1 MKYFFKLFVFLF
13 AFLFT
18 ISYSQDLQETLGKL
32 SKDAAGA
39 YVAPVVSGFGANL
52 NSGWVHRVPKAK
64 IFGIDVEFGIVF
76 MGTFFGDNN
85 KTFKASG
92 SFQFNRDQAAY
103 LVDQTAAYPAPVRAA
118 LIDSLASKTF
128 TVGLSGPTIVG
139 SKNDSV
145 KVDFSG
151 TTISYMGSTYNVNPN
166 KIATPVKG
174 FLEELSL
181 LPLAA
186 PQFTFGTVYGTSISF
201 RFLPSI
207 KIDDKLGEF
216 SYFGFGIQHNP
227 SMWIPAPLPVDVS
240 VGFFTQSMKVGD
252 IFSTT
257 ATVFGAYASR
267 TFGPGAINVTPY
279 AGLSVE
285 SSTIEV
291 KYDYIVDYPLPNT
304 KVPITF
310 ELKGENSVRFTLGAA
325 FKLALFNL
333 NFDYNI
339 AKYNSISAGFGFV
352 F

>member
-1 MKYFFKLFVFLF
+1 MLF
-13 AFLFT
+13 AT
-18 ISYSQDLQETLGKL
+18 MSYSQDLQETLGKL

-39 YVAPVVSGFGANL
+39 YVAPIVSGFGANL

-64 IFGIDVEFGIVF
+64 IFGIDVEFGVVF
-76 MGTFFGDNN
+76 MGTFFGDND
-85 KTFKASG
+85 KTFSANG

-103 LVDQTAAYPAPVRAA
+103 LVDQTAAYPAAVRAA
-118 LIDSLASKTF
+118 LIDSLSSKTF

-151 TTISYMGSTYNVNPN
+151 ASFSYMGTTYQVDPN
-166 KIATPVKG
+166 KIATPAKG

-186 PQFTFGTVYGTSISF
+186 PQISLGTVYGTSLSF

-207 KIDDKLGEF
+207 KINDDLGEF
-216 SYFGFGIQHNP
+216 KYFGFGIQHNP
-227 SMWIPAPLPVDVS
+227 AMWIPTPLPVEVS
-240 VGFFTQSMKVGD
+240 VGFFAQSMKVGD
-252 IFSTT
+252 VFSTT
-257 ATVFGAYASR
+257 ATTFGVFASR
-267 TFGPGAINVTPY
+267 TFGPGTFNITPY

-291 KYDYIVDYPLPNT
+291 KYDYIVDYPIPNT

-310 ELKGENSVRFTLGAA
+310 ELKGENSVRFTLGASA
-325 FKLALFNL
+325 KLALFNL
-333 NFDYNI
+333 SVDYSI
-339 AKYNSISAGFGFV
+339 AKYNSLSAGLGFV